1 MHCESGITPHQSTCG
16 EFSKFQFGKF
26 SRQSRPKIPT
36 DFRLVDSFPS
46 RGSLWGNDMNKRY
59 NRILT
64 PYSQKLRREMTKEEK
79 HLWYDFLKA
88 LPFPVRRQK
97 VFGNYI
103 LDFYIPQAKLV
114 IELDG
119 SQHYET
125 SGIASDQERD
135 LYLQNQGLQV
145 LRYANSDINFNFS
158 AVCEDILNHIGIP

>member
-1 MHCESGITPHQSTCG
+1 
-16 EFSKFQFGKF
+16 
-26 SRQSRPKIPT
+26 
-36 DFRLVDSFPS
+36 
-46 RGSLWGNDMNKRY
+46 MNERY
-59 NRILT
+59 NRTLT

-88 LPFPVRRQK
+88 LPFTVRRQK

-125 SGIASDQERD
+125 SDIASDQERD

-145 LRYANSDINFNFS
+145 LRYANSDINLNFS